1 MEWLDGPGV
10 NTLRRTAGADPPF
23 PPRSLPRSRSYPM
36 GGPTPGR
43 SISARSAACGAPGS
57 SGASGTAEIPQFPA
71 KRRRSSMK
79 SKMVFGALLLSVA
92 LCSQGFGDLF
102 GRISGLR
109 DGGCAPCAAPAPCE
123 QPKAC
128 APEPCGPACEP
139 CGRPKRCD
147 LFKGLRDLFA
157 CHRCGKV
164 ECACE
169 PVKVCEKPAC
179 APACEVCPPVR
190 KVKRCK
196 PACEPACE
204 VAKPCEP
211 ACEVC
216 KAPKCRRCHPVRD
229 RVVCFLNNLFT
240 CHRCKP
246 VCGEVGCEVGCA
258 GCGGAPAGPAPAP
271 KPAGQ
276 PAPLP
281 MPPAKPDPSAM
292 LLQPRSIVQN

>member
-1 MEWLDGPGV
+1 
-10 NTLRRTAGADPPF
+10 
-23 PPRSLPRSRSYPM
+23 
-36 GGPTPGR
+36 
-43 SISARSAACGAPGS
+43 
-57 SGASGTAEIPQFPA
+57 
-71 KRRRSSMK
+71 MK
-79 SKMVFGALLLSVA
+79 GKMVLGALVLSVA

-102 GRISGLR
+102 GRISGLNG
-109 DGGCAPCAAPAPCE
+109 GGCAPCAAPAACE

-139 CGRPKRCD
+139 CCRPKRCD

-179 APACEVCPPVR
+179 APACEKPACDACVPVR

-196 PACEPACE
+196 PVCAPACEAAKPCEPVKACEPACG
-204 VAKPCEP
+204 
-211 ACEVC
+211 VC

-240 CHRCKP
+240 SHRCKP
-246 VCGEVGCEVGCA
+246 VCGEVACQA
-258 GCGGAPAGPAPAP
+258 GCDGAPAGPAPAAAPAP

-292 LLQPRSIVQN
+292 LLQPRSVVLN